1 MLAFADYMDGF
12 VLLNLGTPDSHQ
24 VSDVRKYLAEFL
36 MDPLV
41 IDIPF
46 VARLALIYGIIL
58 PFRPKKS
65 AAAYQ
70 KIWTE
75 RGSPLLFHLVDLG
88 EKVKKNLNSDFQ
100 VEIAMRYGKPTLE
113 TAMKKLQ
120 TAGVKKI
127 KVLPLYPQYSLAATE
142 SSIVKA
148 KEIAKNLGVL
158 DRLEILPAFYKDGR
172 FVDSFSEIA
181 ENSLREFKY
190 DYILFSFHGLPER
203 HIKKTE
209 HGDKSHCLATEN
221 CCETITNENRDC
233 YRAQSF
239 ASAHA
244 IAQKLGLTKSD
255 YGKKYSVSFQ
265 SRLGRTP
272 WIRPYTDLV
281 FGDLVKQGVKRLAV
295 VCPSFVADC
304 LETVEEIEIR
314 GKESFI
320 SFGGEALKLV
330 PSLNSSES
338 WVKAVS
344 EFARNPETM
353 NK

>member
-1 MLAFADYMDGF
+1 MDGL

-58 PFRPKKS
+58 PLRPKKS
-65 AAAYQ
+65 AAAYK

-88 EKVKKNLNSDFQ
+88 EKVSKNLNSEFQ

-113 TAMKKLQ
+113 SAMKNLAKSG
-120 TAGVKKI
+120 AKKI
-127 KVLPLYPQYSLAATE
+127 KILPLYPQYSLAATE

-148 KEIAKNLGVL
+148 KEIAKELKVL
-158 DRLEILPAFYKDGR
+158 DRLEIFPAFYNDKL
-172 FVDSFSEIA
+172 FIDSFVEVTQKA
-181 ENSLREFKY
+181 LAEFKH

-209 HGDKSHCLATEN
+209 RGNKTTCFASAD
-221 CCETITNENRDC
+221 CCEKINEENRDC

-244 IAQKLGLTKSD
+244 IAEKLGLTKAD

-272 WIRPYTDLV
+272 WIKPYTDLV
-281 FGDLVKQGVKRLAV
+281 FGDLVNQGVKRLAV

-320 SFGGEALKLV
+320 SLGGEALKLV

-344 EFARNPETM
+344 EYARR
-353 NK
+353 

>member
-1 MLAFADYMDGF
+1 MQ
-12 VLLNLGTPDSHQ
+12 GTPDSHQ

-58 PFRPKKS
+58 PLRPKKS

-88 EKVKKNLNSDFQ
+88 EKVAKTLGSDFQ
-100 VEIAMRYGKPTLE
+100 VEIAMRYGRPTLE
-113 TAMKKLQ
+113 SAMKRLQ
-120 TAGVKKI
+120 AANVKKI

-148 KEIAKNLGVL
+148 KEIAKSLGVL
-158 DRLEILPAFYKDGR
+158 NRLEILPAFYKDKR
-172 FVDSFSEIA
+172 FISSFAQIA
-181 ENSLREFKY
+181 ENSLRDFKH

-209 HGDKSHCLATEN
+209 RGSKMTCFQSEG
-221 CCETITNENRDC
+221 CCEKITDENRDC

-239 ASAHA
+239 ATAHA
-244 IAQKLGLTKSD
+244 VAEKLGLSKAD
-255 YGKKYSVSFQ
+255 FGKKYSVSFQ

-272 WIRPYTDLV
+272 WIKPYTDLV
-281 FGDLVKQGVKRLAV
+281 FGDLVKQGIKRLAV

-314 GKESFI
+314 GQESFI

-330 PSLNSSES
+330 PSLNSSQA

-344 EFARNPETM
+344 DFAREPHSM
-353 NK
+353 NQ